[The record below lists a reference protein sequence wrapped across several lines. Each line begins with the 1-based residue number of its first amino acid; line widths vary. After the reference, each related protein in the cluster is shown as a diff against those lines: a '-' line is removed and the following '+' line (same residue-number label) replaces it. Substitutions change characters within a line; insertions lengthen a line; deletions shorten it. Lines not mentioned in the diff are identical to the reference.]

1 MTEWDRLSRQAKVY
15 KEAYPPG
22 TRILLISMDDRNH
35 VPPNTRGTVK
45 SVDDVS
51 TIHCRFDNGRNIGI
65 VPGQDSFR
73 KLTQEEIEEENNA
86 ICVEETSIEDI
97 ENEQGEGFVQ
107 SM

>member
-22 TRILLISMDDRNH
+22 TRILLISMNDSDP

-86 ICVEETSIEDI
+86 ICVEETSIEDV
-97 ENEQGEGFVQ
+97 ENEQGEVFVQ

>member
-22 TRILLISMDDRNH
+22 TRILLISMDDRNP
-35 VPPNTRGTVK
+35 VPPNIRGTVK

-65 VPGQDSFR
+65 VM
-73 KLTQEEIEEENNA
+73 LTVIP
-86 ICVEETSIEDI
+86 
-97 ENEQGEGFVQ
+97 
-107 SM
+107 